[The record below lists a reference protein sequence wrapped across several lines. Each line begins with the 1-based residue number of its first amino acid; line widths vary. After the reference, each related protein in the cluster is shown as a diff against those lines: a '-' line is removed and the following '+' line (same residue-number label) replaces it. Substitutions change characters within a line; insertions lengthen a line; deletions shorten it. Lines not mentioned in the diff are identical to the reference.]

1 MKKVL
6 FLITELE
13 KPAGG
18 LHRFVKELLPAWRNA
33 AKRGR
38 TEFEPLVVS
47 LHDPNEPLGDL
58 VPAKEFEEVGQKN
71 GFKVFSAER
80 GGEKCF
86 FIESS
91 LSDGEYYAFHR
102 ELWDKYRIKS
112 EKSSPWPFY
121 RLLCGFWKHAPI
133 LAGHL
138 AEKGEKTVLADAQDW
153 LAFPAGFLA
162 KEMLGIPLYCR
173 FHSCEYGR
181 SMGSVDHESAPEL
194 IEAAALQEAD
204 MIQGVSVSEAKFV
217 VYHLLSLKKR
227 IREELE
233 REKGGDWAKDQER
246 KEDRYEDFLLLE
258 TSDLEL
264 IGENASGLTNG
275 IILDD
280 WKNVSLA
287 QIQKGREILK
297 KLADKK
303 HYILFIGRVDI
314 RKGIDQLLEAMA
326 LLERDDTLL
335 VLSSSFTDADYEKYS
350 QKIKALGITD
360 KVAINSGWLD
370 EPLKKGLFCASDV
383 ICLPSLYEPFGL
395 VTLEGLAAD
404 LACENNRVTGPAIV
418 VGATGGMNEIIKN
431 GQNGFKVPM
440 DEDKFDMRSDYL
452 AKIIEMVLRN
462 DNLRRRLSRGGAE
475 RVQSPY
481 FDWNFIVLR
490 MHESYHQAVENYKHS
505 FHAGKG

>member
-1 MKKVL
+1 MRKVL

-18 LHRFVKELLPAWRNA
+18 LHRFAKELLPAWRNA

-38 TEFEPLVVS
+38 TEFEPLVLS
-47 LHDPNEPLGDL
+47 LHDPAEPLADL
-58 VPAKEFEEVGQKN
+58 KPEPQFDQVGAKN
-71 GFKVFSAER
+71 GFKVYSTER
-80 GGEKCF
+80 GGEKCY
-86 FIESS
+86 FIESN
-91 LSDGEYYAFHR
+91 LSTEDYYAFHKT
-102 ELWDKYRIKS
+102 LWDNYRIKS
-112 EKSSPWPFY
+112 ERSSPWPFY

-133 LAGHL
+133 LA
-138 AEKGEKTVLADAQDW
+138 AEIAKTEKIALVDAQDW

-162 KEMLGIPLYCR
+162 KEKLGLPLYCR

-181 SMGSVDHESAPEL
+181 SMGQPDYEAAPVRV
-194 IEAAALQEAD
+194 EAAALQEAD
-204 MIQGVSVSEAKFV
+204 MIQGVSVSEGKFV
-217 VYHLLSLKKR
+217 AYHLLPLKKE
-227 IREELE
+227 IRESLELE
-233 REKGGDWAKDQER
+233 KGEEWTNHQLR
-246 KEDRYEDFLLLE
+246 KEEQYEEFLLLE

-264 IGENASGLTNG
+264 IGETASGLTNG

-280 WKNVSLA
+280 WKTVSLA

-303 HYILFIGRVDI
+303 HYVLFIGRVDA

-326 LLERDDTLL
+326 ILNRDDTLL
-335 VLSSSFTDADYEKYS
+335 VLSSSFTGTEYEKYS
-350 QKIKALGITD
+350 QRIKALGIEG

-370 EPLKKGLFCASDV
+370 ETLKKGLFCASDV

-404 LACENNRVTGPAIV
+404 LACENNNVTGPAVV
-418 VGATGGMNEIIKN
+418 VGGTGGMNEIIKN
-431 GQNGFKVPM
+431 GISGVKVPM
-440 DEDKFDMRSDYL
+440 DEDRFEMRADYL
-452 AKIIEMVLRN
+452 AKILEMVLRN

-490 MHESYHQAVENYKHS
+490 MHEAYHQAMENYKRS
-505 FHAGKG
+505 PGKR